1 MRNKVIA
8 ALIAGGLLVG
18 AGIITSVV
26 STPGTASAQE
36 DGAGADEARGP
47 FPRIFGFFQELLDD
61 LVGEGTITQEQAD
74 AIVAA
79 AEEKAAEQQEER
91 QALRELIRGL
101 LEDGVITED
110 EASEL
115 PDDHWLLSDV
125 FDEAWEDGELTAE
138 EIREI
143 KPHPRRR
150 AFRHGVRFGALLDD
164 DGGIDQSEYDSLGDD
179 HPLKQVD
186 VSEYLDDGLITP
198 EELRE
203 MFNDLRDSGSSENA

>member
-1 MRNKVIA
+1 MRNKIIA
-8 ALIAGGLLVG
+8 ALVAGGLLVG
-18 AGIITSVV
+18 AGIVTSVV
-26 STPGTASAQE
+26 SAPGTASAQE
-36 DGAGADEARGP
+36 DGSETDEARGP

-79 AEEKAAEQQEER
+79 AEAKAAEHQEER
-91 QALRELIRGL
+91 EALRELIQGL
-101 LEDGVITED
+101 LEDGVITEE
-110 EASEL
+110 EASDL

-125 FDEAWEDGELTAE
+125 FDEAWEDGELTTE
-138 EIREI
+138 EIRET
-143 KPHPRRR
+143 KPHPRRH
-150 AFRHGVRFGALLDD
+150 AFRHGVRFGALLD

-179 HPLKQVD
+179 QPLKQVD

-203 MFNDLRDSGSSENA
+203 IFNDLRDSGSSENA